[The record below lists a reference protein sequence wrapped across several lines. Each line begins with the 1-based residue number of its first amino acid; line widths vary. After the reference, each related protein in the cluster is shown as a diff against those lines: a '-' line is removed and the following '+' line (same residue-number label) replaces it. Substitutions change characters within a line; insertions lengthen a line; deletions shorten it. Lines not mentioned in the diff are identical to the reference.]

1 MSREELIDF
10 DKYVIKED
18 GSIFSKH
25 WGKQLLGWEDKDGY
39 LVSCLTL
46 KNGKRQPYRVNRVI
60 AYLFVPRPQHLKDI
74 PYEELQVGHND
85 TNKLNNNASNLC
97 WCTSKENNNNPIT
110 KEKQIGREA
119 WNKGAKNCFSEEAL
133 NMMRIKNSIPINQY
147 SLDGVLIKEWESATA
162 AGKELGICAPNI
174 TQCLRKI
181 PNHKTA
187 GGFRWEYA

>member
-1 MSREELIDF
+1 MNREELIDF

-85 TNKLNNNASNLC
+85 TNKLNNNASNLY

-110 KEKQIGREA
+110 KEKQIGKEP
-119 WNKGAKNCFSEEAL
+119 WNKGVKNCFSEEVL
-133 NMMRIKNSIPINQY
+133 NRIRIKNSIPIKQC
-147 SLDGVLIKEWESATA
+147 SLDDVLIKEWESATA
-162 AGKELGICAPNI
+162 AGKELGICATNI